1 MTTADENYSMGIMLI
16 LNTDTLNMTRRN
28 EIALTRV
35 PVNSTQLYFRQT
47 SNKTAV
53 KELAMSTM
61 WTKLDCPA
69 QLVS

>member
-1 MTTADENYSMGIMLI
+1 MTTAEENYSMGIMLI
-16 LNTDTLNMTRRN
+16 LNTDTLNMTRPN

-35 PVNSTQLYFRQT
+35 LVNSTQLYFRQT

>member
-35 PVNSTQLYFRQT
+35 LVNSTQLYFRQT